1 MNIPRELVR
10 ILIAWV
16 VISVIGV
23 LLVWFVL
30 GPHLPTGTM
39 SDVASGQS
47 EDNRVMATLV
57 TPVVILLVLYFV
69 YCLTQFRH
77 RGAALQDG
85 LVLRG
90 DGRTMGVWIGATTVI
105 VLFLAA
111 WGTYELFP
119 GQQREAHEVWDDSL
133 DEVVELARLPL
144 QRLVAAVR
152 PDASAPEVGL

>member
-16 VISVIGV
+16 VLSVIGV

-30 GPHLPTGTM
+30 GPHLPPGTM

-85 LVLRG
+85 PALRG

-119 GQQREAHEVWDDSL
+119 GQHGA
-133 DEVVELARLPL
+133 
-144 QRLVAAVR
+144 
-152 PDASAPEVGL
+152 G